1 MCTMSSAPGD
11 RTESAQETPAE
22 APAAAPA
29 GQQAAPTRG
38 ASHYAKGTAAN
49 MVRSMAVILAIVLGL
64 YFVAGRGNTRTPES
78 VDVPGSAQHHAQQA
92 GEAFAYPEGLPE
104 GWIATTV
111 RYEKSTGDAM
121 TWNAGYTTPEEEHV
135 SIRQAADADGAWI
148 NAQTNKG
155 DTAGSFTSKD
165 GRDWVKRDREGQVQR
180 SLVHDPGTKGEL
192 TTVVTG
198 TGSWKQLEGFADR
211 LVTAEPG
218 TKGGSAG

>member
-1 MCTMSSAPGD
+1 MSSAPGD
-11 RTESAQETPAE
+11 RTEPAQESPPPA
-22 APAAAPA
+22 
-29 GQQAAPTRG
+29 RG

-49 MVRSMAVILAIVLGL
+49 MVRSMAVILAIALGI
-64 YFVAGRGNTRTPES
+64 YFVAGRGHTRSPES

-104 GWIATTV
+104 GWVATTV
-111 RYEKSTGDAM
+111 RYEKSGDAM
-121 TWNAGYTTPEEEHV
+121 TWNAGYTTPDEEHV

-148 NAQTNKG
+148 NTQTNEG
-155 DTAGSFTSKD
+155 DTAGSYTSED

-180 SLVHDPGTKGEL
+180 SLVHDPEAKGEL

-211 LVTAEPG
+211 LVEAEAGP
-218 TKGGSAG
+218 KGGSAG